1 MNFILN
7 RYLKI
12 TLLGLFII
20 IYLPSQMM
28 GQDEVQIYEE
38 PLVLPTYPIGPP
50 DKNPVFYVDRA
61 YQGAKGEV
69 YPYPMQDNL
78 KDEMIDKE
86 WKALYLENE
95 YVKICILPEMGGKL
109 LYAIDKTNGYDFI
122 YYNEQVKPALIGM
135 LGAWTSGGLEW
146 NIPHHHRASTY
157 MPVDY
162 EMEVHPDGS
171 KTIWVGEIERRHRM
185 KWRVGHTLH
194 PGKSTLETTIKLYNR
209 TPLEHSFLI
218 FANTAVHANEKY
230 QVIFPPST
238 QYGTSHSKTAFT
250 EWPISRQRYG
260 AGEEGTEVDVS
271 WWKNHQTPISIF
283 DFGKGNFVAGYDH
296 GIESGTLV
304 VGNPHIVTG
313 RKFFEWGPG
322 PAGSMWDNLLTDT
335 SGPYLEL
342 MTGAYSDN
350 QPDYSWMNPTMVKTS
365 KMYFSPLR
373 KIGSVKR
380 ANLDA
385 ALNLEVSDRRVMIG
399 ANTTSR
405 IENAKVILK
414 GDGEILFDEIL
425 TISPDSPFTEEM
437 DLPVYLNNNH
447 LRLSLV
453 DAEGNEIIAYQPEE
467 QDKKP
472 MPEAV
477 TPPKLPGEIETVE
490 QLYRE
495 GLRLEQFY
503 NPTLDPMQYYQE
515 ALNRDPGHSQVNTQ
529 LGLYYLK
536 RGDYENA
543 EAHLRTAVETVTHEY
558 TAPKSAEPLYYLGV
572 TLMNQGKSD
581 EAYQWLYKS
590 TWDLAWHS
598 PAYYLIA
605 HIEASRGDMHTALDH
620 LEKSISTNTLNLNAY
635 SLKAAIQRKLGNREE
650 ARKLA
655 QMVVEEDPLN
665 SWGQNELYLSS
676 GKNDSLLDALN
687 HQMEDDV
694 ESYLELATDYG
705 KAGLYEEAIDVLNR
719 AADHRDEKITTYPMV
734 YYYLGYYQE
743 RVGKKTEAKQNYKL
757 AGSMPS
763 DYNFPYR
770 FESANVLEAALQSFP
785 DDAKAHYYLGNL
797 FYDNIPERA
806 IREWERS
813 VELDDDFAIAHR
825 NLAFAYYFT
834 RNETGKAIE
843 SMERALELNPE
854 DSRYYAELDRYY
866 ESGGVSPAKRLAVLE
881 RNHEVV
887 KEDDLA
893 LERKIS
899 LLVFDGQYDRAIDI
913 LSEHRFRKIEG
924 VGNIHNQWV
933 DAHILRSQ
941 QRMEKGEFEK
951 ALSDLRKALIYPEN
965 LEVGAGNRDGEVYYY
980 IAEAYQAMDQP
991 REAEK
996 YYRNSTEF
1004 YYDWNEMK
1012 YRQALAYE
1020 ELGNAEKAR
1029 EIYAG
1034 LIDKGAELLSG
1045 DRRTD
1050 FFEKFSG
1057 DQNENTRMANGHYL
1071 TGLGKLG
1078 LGEPDEAETEFKKAL
1093 GWNPAHLGAK
1103 RMMK

>member
-1 MNFILN
+1 MLN
-7 RYLKI
+7 IYQKI

-20 IYLPSQMM
+20 LYVPSQIM
-28 GQDEVQIYEE
+28 GQDAVQMYEE

-78 KDEMIDKE
+78 EDEKIDKE

-122 YYNEQVKPALIGM
+122 YFNEQVKPALIGM

-157 MPVDY
+157 MPLDY
-162 EMEVHPDGS
+162 EMEVHADGS

-185 KWRVGHTLH
+185 KWRVGHTLR

-218 FANTAVHANEKY
+218 FANTAVHANEQY

-238 QYGTSHSKTAFT
+238 QFGTSHSKTAFT

-260 AGEEGTEVDVS
+260 AGEEGKEVDVS

-283 DFGKGNFVAGYDH
+283 DFGRGNFVAGYDH

-350 QPDYSWMNPTMVKTS
+350 QPDYSWVNPTMVKTS

-373 KIGSVKR
+373 KIGRVKK
-380 ANLDA
+380 ANVDA
-385 ALNLEVSDRRVMIG
+385 ALNLEVENGTVFIA
-399 ANTTSR
+399 ANTTSLFEDAGIKMQR
-405 IENAKVILK
+405 N
-414 GDGEILFDEIL
+414 GEVLFSESL
-425 TISPDSPFTEEM
+425 MISPDAPFYAEM
-437 DLPVYLNNNH
+437 ELPDGVREH
-447 LRLSLV
+447 ELRLSLE
-453 DAEGNEIIAYQPEE
+453 DAEGKEIIAYQPELQE
-467 QDKKP
+467 KKP
-472 MPEAV
+472 LPEPV
-477 TPPKLPGEIETVE
+477 TPPELPGEIETVE

-503 NPTLDPMQYYQE
+503 NPTLDPMQYYEE
-515 ALNRDPGHSQVNTQ
+515 ALRRDPNHSQVNTQ

-536 RGDYENA
+536 RGNYENA
-543 EAHLRTAVETVTHEY
+543 EAHLRTAVQTVTHEY
-558 TAPKSAEPLYYLGV
+558 TAPKNAEALYYLGV
-572 TLMNQGKSD
+572 ALMKQGKSD
-581 EAYQWLYKS
+581 EAYPWLYKS

-605 HIEASRGDMHTALDH
+605 NMDAKRGDFSSALEH
-620 LEKSISTNTLNLNAY
+620 LNRSISTNTLNLNAY
-635 SLKAAIQRKLGNREE
+635 NLKAAIYRNMGKTGEAEE
-650 ARKLA
+650 IA
-655 QMVVEEDPLN
+655 QKVVQEDPLN
-665 SWGQNELYLSS
+665 SWGQNELYLAS
-676 GKNDSLLDALN
+676 GQKESLLGVLN

-705 KAGLYEEAIDVLNR
+705 KAGFYEEAIDVLHR
-719 AADHRDEKITTYPMV
+719 AANHDNEKLSTYPMI
-734 YYYLGYYQE
+734 YYYLGYFHE
-743 RVGKKTEAKQNYKL
+743 RTGNRSEALKNYEL
-757 AGSMPS
+757 AGNMPP

-770 FESANVLEAALQSFP
+770 FESADVLAAALDKFP
-785 DDAKAHYYLGNL
+785 EDAKAHYYLGNL
-797 FYDNIPERA
+797 YYDNMPELA

-825 NLAFAYYFT
+825 NLAFAYYYSE
-834 RNETGKAIE
+834 NETEKAIE

-866 ESGGVSPAKRLAVLE
+866 ESGGVSPQKRLAVLE

-899 LLVFDGQYDRAIDI
+899 LLLFHGQYDRAIDI

-933 DAHILRSQ
+933 NAHILRSQ
-941 QRMEKGEFEK
+941 QRMANGKFEE
-951 ALSDLRKALIYPEN
+951 ALTDLRKALTYPEN
-965 LEVGAGNRDGEVYYY
+965 LEVGAGNREGEVYYY
-980 IAEAYQAMDQP
+980 IAEAYRAMGELE
-991 REAEK
+991 EAEE
-996 YYRNSTEF
+996 YYRKSTEF

-1020 ELGNAEKAR
+1020 ELGNIEKAR
-1029 EIYAG
+1029 EIYSG
-1034 LIDKGAELLSG
+1034 LIEKGAELLSG

-1057 DQNENTRMANGHYL
+1057 DQNESARMANGHYL
-1071 TGLGKLG
+1071 RGLGKLG
-1078 LGEPDEAETEFKKAL
+1078 LGEPGEAQSEFQKAL
-1093 GWNPAHLGAK
+1093 EWNPAHLGAK
-1103 RMMK
+1103 RLM